1 MKENE
6 NKRKR
11 DIKNNRIIVRIS
23 YQTNVL
29 GNIIDKEGDIDLYK
43 KEDLESAYNRFQT
56 RNNIKNDNNNK
67 YFYVKTDNKIK
78 LLDKNQTIEN
88 LDLKSGDRILV
99 SSRKQKHRNIKNN
112 NNINN
117 IDNIESNNKN
127 TTNIYNIKNNN
138 IINIDNT
145 IKENKRKKF
154 KRIIIISSIAF
165 VIIILGISLLIFF
178 LLRKKKKQEEKEIEY
193 EEEKLVTKINYIE
206 NIIYRYKSNKNI
218 NVLIDAKNN
227 SNNNSEQNII
237 QYIDFI
243 FMLRKS
249 HFEIENNKTKKNW
262 FSGYISILNMTIN
275 NGTKDMMIFYDKN
288 LNKYINE
295 YYPSNSNNELDE
307 NIVLNYTDENNTNCF
322 VKIEFYENG
331 NIKNIFIPEI
341 FSSSNM
347 IYIDNIIKLII
358 PKLSPNLYIDNISNK
373 VNEILINDTKI
384 TEEDDYENDYEDG
397 YEDDYEENYEDD
409 YEDDEEEISKLD
421 EEEEENIKDYRRLD
435 KDNYNSSED
444 LNFGNYK
451 KF

>member
-1 MKENE
+1 
-6 NKRKR
+6 
-11 DIKNNRIIVRIS
+11 
-23 YQTNVL
+23 
-29 GNIIDKEGDIDLYK
+29 
-43 KEDLESAYNRFQT
+43 
-56 RNNIKNDNNNK
+56 
-67 YFYVKTDNKIK
+67 
-78 LLDKNQTIEN
+78 
-88 LDLKSGDRILV
+88 
-99 SSRKQKHRNIKNN
+99 
-112 NNINN
+112 
-117 IDNIESNNKN
+117 
-127 TTNIYNIKNNN
+127 
-138 IINIDNT
+138 
-145 IKENKRKKF
+145 
-154 KRIIIISSIAF
+154 
-165 VIIILGISLLIFF
+165 
-178 LLRKKKKQEEKEIEY
+178 
-193 EEEKLVTKINYIE
+193 
-206 NIIYRYKSNKNI
+206 
-218 NVLIDAKNN
+218 
-227 SNNNSEQNII
+227 
-237 QYIDFI
+237 
-243 FMLRKS
+243 
-249 HFEIENNKTKKNW
+249 
-262 FSGYISILNMTIN
+262 MTIN

-373 VNEILINDTKI
+373 VNEILINGSKI